1 MKLRIPSYYEEFSC
15 IADKCKD
22 NCCIGWEIDIDE
34 ETYSYYSKMPGELGD
49 RLRKNIA
56 KDSDGTNHFILDK
69 NGFCPFLNEQKLC
82 DICIHAGEEALS
94 EVCTEYPRFVV
105 EYEDVREKVLCLS
118 CEEVG
123 RIVFSKQEKVTI
135 LERELPDIMQYE
147 EDDEEE
153 ESDAVYAK
161 NLEQARAVAIEI
173 LQDRTQPIR
182 DRIVQYLYFGKS
194 VQDLV
199 STEQIFEH
207 EIEKDKFLTLW
218 QKDKRA
224 TENFSYEA
232 FLERMMILE
241 ELEVL
246 DHEWRETTKK
256 LRTFFSKDNY
266 ATTHAE
272 FLAGRKKQETEYEQL
287 LVYFTFRYFMKAYYD
302 YNVFTKVV
310 FAVVSYLTIL
320 DMSIERVNGTNAE
333 FTLEDMID
341 VARIYA
347 KEVEHSEENMDLMAE
362 EFAFDAIYQLENIVK
377 EI

>member
-22 NCCIGWEIDIDE
+22 SCCIGWEIDIDE
-34 ETYSYYSKMPGELGD
+34 DTYSYYHGMPGAFGE
-49 RLRKNIA
+49 RLRKNMVT
-56 KDSDGTNHFILDK
+56 DSDGTNHFVLGK
-69 NGFCPFLNEQKLC
+69 NGYCPFLNEQKLC

-94 EVCTEYPRFVV
+94 EVCTEYPRFTV
-105 EYEDVREKVLCLS
+105 EYEDVREKALCLS

-123 RIVFSKQEKVTI
+123 RIVFSKKEKATI
-135 LERELPDIMQYE
+135 VEKELPGVFWYE
-147 EDDEEE
+147 EDEE
-153 ESDAVYAK
+153 ESDAVYAR
-161 NLEQARAVAIEI
+161 NLEKARETAIFI
-173 LQDRTQPIR
+173 LQDRSQPIR
-182 DRIVQYLYFGKS
+182 DRIAQYLYFGKS

-199 STEQIFEH
+199 VSEQIFECD
-207 EIEKDKFLTLW
+207 IEKEKFLTLW

-224 TENFSYEA
+224 TQNFSYEA
-232 FLERMMILE
+232 FLERMMTLE

-256 LRTFFSKDNY
+256 LRAFFSKENY
-266 ATTHAE
+266 ATTHAS
-272 FLAGRKKQETEYEQL
+272 FLAGRKAQETEYEQL

-310 FAVVSYLTIL
+310 FAVISYMTIL
-320 DMSIERVNGTNAE
+320 DMSIERVNSANLKA
-333 FTLEDMID
+333 FTVEDMID
-341 VARIYA
+341 VTRIYA

-362 EFAFDAIYQLENIVK
+362 EFAFDAIYQIENIVK